1 MTTQAY
7 PPRPRNGPEV
17 AITIDHL
24 TAEDEVRTL
33 LFNRV
38 SWGAVLAGVMVALV
52 TQLILNLI
60 GIGLGAASFDPT
72 SNANPSGSTFS
83 VAAGIWWALSGIL
96 AALAGG
102 YTAAAYRDSRR
113 KRQAR
118 GTDYG
123 LGGHH
128 TSRVLPSLQQRWCD
142 RRGSLPHT
150 RHRRRGRGAN
160 TGFDSADGGPGGGA
174 TLARSSDPF
183 ASIDQSIRSASGGTD
198 PAALRDAATAAVRA
212 AVTSDAAGQEAARE
226 RAVQALA
233 KAQNISVD
241 QARSQ
246 VAEFDQQ
253 YRQFVDQA
261 KRQATAAADATA
273 TAVSRGALFGAIA
286 LIFGALAGWF
296 GGRMG
301 ALDPSEVSTSLRR
314 RHLN

>member
-1 MTTQAY
+1 MTTQAN

-17 AITIDHL
+17 AIDHL
-24 TAEDEVRTL
+24 TTEDEVRTL
-33 LFNRV
+33 SFNRV

-60 GIGLGAASFDPT
+60 GIGIGAASFDPT

-83 VAAGIWWALSGIL
+83 VEAGIWWALSGIL

-102 YTAAAYRDSRR
+102 YTAGRLSGRPTETSAPWH
-113 KRQAR
+113 
-118 GTDYG
+118 G
-123 LGGHH
+123 LTVWAVTTLLVFYLLS
-128 TSRVLPSLQQRWCD
+128 TSV
-142 RRGSLPHT
+142 
-150 RHRRRGRGAN
+150 GAII
-160 TGFDSADGGPGGGA
+160 GGA
-174 TLARSSDPF
+174 FRTLGTVAGGAAQTLGSTAQRTAQVAPALARSSDPF

-212 AVTSDAAGQEAARE
+212 AVTSDPAGQEAARE

-233 KAQNISVD
+233 KAQNIPVD
-241 QARSQ
+241 QARTQ
-246 VAEFDQQ
+246 VAEFEQQ
-253 YRQFVDQA
+253 YRQIVDQA
-261 KRQATAAADATA
+261 KQQATAAAEATS

-286 LIFGALAGWF
+286 LILGALAGWF

-301 ALDPSEVSTSLRR
+301 AIDPSERSAPLRR

>member
-1 MTTQAY
+1 MTTQAN

-17 AITIDHL
+17 AMDHL
-24 TAEDEVRTL
+24 TAEAEVRTL

-102 YTAAAYRDSRR
+102 YTAARLSG
-113 KRQAR
+113 QPTETS
-118 GTDYG
+118 GPWHG
-123 LGGHH
+123 LTVWAVTTLLVFYLLS
-128 TSRVLPSLQQRWCD
+128 TSV
-142 RRGSLPHT
+142 
-150 RHRRRGRGAN
+150 GAIV
-160 TGFDSADGGPGGGA
+160 GGA
-174 TLARSSDPF
+174 FRTLGTVAGGAAQTLGSTAQTAAQAVAPTLARSSDPF

-233 KAQNISVD
+233 KAQTLASIRPA
-241 QARSQ
+241 AR
-246 VAEFDQQ
+246 
-253 YRQFVDQA
+253 
-261 KRQATAAADATA
+261 
-273 TAVSRGALFGAIA
+273 
-286 LIFGALAGWF
+286 
-296 GGRMG
+296 
-301 ALDPSEVSTSLRR
+301 
-314 RHLN
+314 

>member
-1 MTTQAY
+1 MNTWRTPMTTQAN

-17 AITIDHL
+17 AIDHL
-24 TAEDEVRTL
+24 TTEDEVRSL
-33 LFNRV
+33 SFNRV

-60 GIGLGAASFDPT
+60 GIGIGAASFDPM

-83 VAAGIWWALSGIL
+83 VAAGVWWALSGIL

-102 YTAAAYRDSRR
+102 YTAARLS
-113 KRQAR
+113 
-118 GTDYG
+118 GPPTETSGPWHG
-123 LGGHH
+123 LTVWAVTTLLVFYLLS
-128 TSRVLPSLQQRWCD
+128 TSV
-142 RRGSLPHT
+142 
-150 RHRRRGRGAN
+150 GAIV
-160 TGFDSADGGPGGGA
+160 GGA
-174 TLARSSDPF
+174 FRTLGSTAQTAAQAVAPTLARSSDPF

-212 AVTSDAAGQEAARE
+212 AVTSDPGGQEAARE

-233 KAQNISVD
+233 KAQNIPVD
-241 QARSQ
+241 QARTQ
-246 VAEFDQQ
+246 VAEFEQQ
-253 YRQFVDQA
+253 YRQIVDQA
-261 KRQATAAADATA
+261 KQQATAAAEATS

-301 ALDPSEVSTSLRR
+301 ALDPSELSAPR

>member
-1 MTTQAY
+1 MTTQVN
-7 PPRPRNGPEV
+7 PPRPRNGPQV
-17 AITIDHL
+17 AIDHL
-24 TAEDEVRTL
+24 TAADEVRTL
-33 LFNRV
+33 LFNRI

-102 YTAAAYRDSRR
+102 YTAARLSGRP
-113 KRQAR
+113 
-118 GTDYG
+118 TDTSGPWHG
-123 LGGHH
+123 LTVWAVTTLLVFYLLS
-128 TSRVLPSLQQRWCD
+128 TSV
-142 RRGSLPHT
+142 
-150 RHRRRGRGAN
+150 GAIV
-160 TGFDSADGGPGGGA
+160 GGA
-174 TLARSSDPF
+174 FRTLGTVAGGAAQTLGSTAQTAAQAVAPTLAQSSDPF
-183 ASIDQSIRSASGGTD
+183 ASIDQSIRGASGGTD

-233 KAQNISVD
+233 KAQNIGVD
-241 QARSQ
+241 QARTQ
-246 VAEFDQQ
+246 VAEFEQQ
-253 YRQFVDQA
+253 YRQFVNEA

-286 LIFGALAGWF
+286 LILGALAGWF

-301 ALDPSEVSTSLRR
+301 ALDPSELSVSLRR
-314 RHLN
+314 RRLN